1 MVFTN
6 KPSGDMEMSE
16 SHEKIIVSYHGGCPD
31 GMGAAVSAYLKF
43 GSTAD
48 YIPVF
53 HTEPFPKALQGDMG
67 GASVYCLDYCPKDEY
82 LANLMQT
89 AGGVCLLD
97 HHNGVAERVAP
108 HFKSGALD
116 GLVDESHSGAMLAWN
131 WFFPKFNAH
140 ALIRYVEDRDLSAW
154 KLDRSKEVCAALD
167 TIPLTIDAWKGLI
180 LDPLGGKVFVEKMA
194 SDGAAIIA
202 YRKQMISS
210 VLPNARSVVFLGHRV
225 MAVNTHEWL
234 SSEIGD
240 VLAEGRDFSVIY
252 YDIRDQRKFS
262 LRSLPGGV
270 NVREV
275 CERLGGGGHVHAAGC
290 SVALD
295 RLAPDGMPIL

>member
-1 MVFTN
+1 
-6 KPSGDMEMSE
+6 MSK
-16 SHEKIIVSYHGGCPD
+16 SQKKIIVSYHGGCPD

-53 HTEPFPKALQGDMG
+53 HTKPFPEALQGDLG

-89 AGGVCLLD
+89 AGSVCLLD

-131 WFFPKFNAH
+131 WFFPKFDAP
-140 ALIRYVEDRDLSAW
+140 ALIRYVEDRDLFAW
-154 KLDRSKEVCAALD
+154 KLDQSKEVCAALD
-167 TIPLTIDAWKGLI
+167 TIPMTLDDWKGLL
-180 LDPLGGKVFVEKMA
+180 LDPLGEKAVIEKMA
-194 SDGAAIIA
+194 SNGAAIIA
-202 YRKQMISS
+202 YKKQMISS
-210 VLPNARSVVFLGHRV
+210 VLPNARPVVFLGHQV
-225 MAVNTHEWL
+225 IAMNTHEWL
-234 SSEIGD
+234 AGEIGN
-240 VLAEGRDFSVIY
+240 VLAEGYDFSVIY
-252 YDIRDQRKFS
+252 YDICDQRKFS
-262 LRSLPGGV
+262 LRSLPGGA

-275 CERLGGGGHVHAAGC
+275 CERLGGGGHVRAAGC